1 VLAEVRGFKLVVGW
15 FSSVFSGLAGEAD
28 PSPDQQH
35 WAVALNLFEGLVI
48 VYNELDSGFIE
59 ETRV

>member
-1 VLAEVRGFKLVVGW
+1 
-15 FSSVFSGLAGEAD
+15 VFSGLAGEAD

-59 ETRV
+59 ETRF